1 MYIEDDR
8 TKNRK
13 ELGLFKIGEVFEYD
27 SKFFIKTEQKNE
39 TGSACVCVN
48 LDEGTHMEIG
58 TNVLALPVEATLYI
72 ED

>member
-13 ELGLFKIGEVFEYD
+13 ELGLIKIGAVVEFD
-27 SKFFIKTEQKNE
+27 SKFFIKTEQRNE
-39 TGSACVCVN
+39 TGSACMCVS

-58 TNVLALPVEATLYI
+58 TNVMVLPVEATLVI